1 MLSNIY
7 RNQDY
12 CFHQSFL
19 EDLLENEFQIIKMTG
34 KTLTGVLVVSIK
46 YVISCGEETD
56 WEFNGAEGEHSSSD
70 GGDAAQLHR

>member
-1 MLSNIY
+1 MLSNIH
-7 RNQDY
+7 RNQKY
-12 CFHQSFL
+12 CLHQSFL

-56 WEFNGAEGEHSSSD
+56 WELNGVEGEHSSSD
-70 GGDAAQLHR
+70 SGDAAQLHR